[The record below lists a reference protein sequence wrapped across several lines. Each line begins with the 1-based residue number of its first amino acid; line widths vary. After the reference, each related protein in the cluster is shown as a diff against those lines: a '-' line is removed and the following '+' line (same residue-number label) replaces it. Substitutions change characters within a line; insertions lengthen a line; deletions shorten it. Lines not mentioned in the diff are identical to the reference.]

1 MCVRRVFFFLQYN
14 IHANAIFF
22 SHLKMELHP
31 KPEWVLNYSSR
42 IERSKNIRSIT
53 VSFFGWKRQAG
64 GFHHWN
70 WFILWLLVHKTIAIK
85 FFFFKKC
92 QGFFKS
98 IKVLIQG
105 QTAQASNCFPLFLF
119 IYVFWMIL
127 WWNFSLQ

>member
-1 MCVRRVFFFLQYN
+1 MCVRRVFFLQYN
-14 IHANAIFF
+14 IHATVIFF

-53 VSFFGWKRQAG
+53 VSFFWLKKAGW
-64 GFHHWN
+64 WN
-70 WFILWLLVHKTIAIK
+70 WFILWLLVHKTIAIN
-85 FFFFKKC
+85 FFSLKNAKV
-92 QGFFKS
+92 FFKS